1 VCGRGPGRRERS
13 RSEPS
18 VSARA
23 GIVVTGTEVLAGRV
37 PDRNGPWLAD
47 RLSELGIELAHIAI
61 CGDRPADLEAQLR
74 FLTSEGVDLVVTSG
88 GLGPT
93 ADDLTAEVVGRFQG
107 RDSFV
112 DERLERRI
120 AAIVE
125 PLLKRWRGLDQAA
138 IEASTRKQATIPI
151 GVDVLGPAGTAPG
164 LVVPPLDG
172 HAHPTVVV
180 LPGPPRELQSLWPEA
195 VATEAFRAAVAGRSR
210 YEHRTLR
217 LIGIPE
223 SEIAET
229 LRVGEGRIE
238 GLGELEVTTC
248 LRRGEL
254 EIGVRYEPPAQA
266 AWEGLLALVR
276 ERHAPQ
282 LFSDDGAT
290 VDEQVAALLRASEA
304 TVAVAESCTGG
315 ELAGRLSGPAGASA
329 YFTGGVVA
337 YADEAKASLLAVD
350 ADLIARHGAVS
361 PQVASAMAAGAV
373 GRFGADAAVAVT
385 GIAGPGGGT
394 EEKPVGYVCFAA
406 RLADGRELARD
417 LVIAGE
423 RAEVRDRSTTLGM
436 HILRRLLLGEPAPA

>member
-1 VCGRGPGRRERS
+1 M
-13 RSEPS
+13 
-18 VSARA
+18 SARA

-61 CGDRPADLEAQLR
+61 CGDRPADVAAQLR
-74 FLTSEGVDLVVTSG
+74 FLASEGVDLVVTSG

-107 RDSFV
+107 RDSFL
-112 DERLERRI
+112 DEELERRI

-138 IEASTRKQATIPI
+138 IEASTRKQATIPV
-151 GVDVLGPAGTAPG
+151 GADVLGPAGTAPG
-164 LVVPPLDG
+164 LVVPPVDG
-172 HAHPTVVV
+172 HRRPTLVV

-229 LRVGEGRIE
+229 LRVGEAHIDR
-238 GLGELEVTTC
+238 LGELEVTTC

-254 EIGVRYEPPAQA
+254 EVGVRYEPPAQA
-266 AWEGLLALVR
+266 AWEGLLDLVR
-276 ERHAPQ
+276 ERHGPQ

-290 VDEQVAALLRASEA
+290 VDEQVAALLRESQA

-329 YFTGGVVA
+329 YFAGGVVA

-350 ADLIARHGAVS
+350 PALIARHGAVS

-373 GRFGADAAVAVT
+373 GRLGADAAVAVT

-406 RLADGRELARD
+406 RLADGREVARD
-417 LVIAGE
+417 LVIPGE
-423 RAEVRDRSTTLGM
+423 RAEVRDRSTTLAM
-436 HILRRLLLGEPAPA
+436 HVLRALLLGEPAPT

>member
-1 VCGRGPGRRERS
+1 M
-13 RSEPS
+13 
-18 VSARA
+18 SARA

-37 PDRNGPWLAD
+37 RDRNGPWLAD
-47 RLSELGIELAHIAI
+47 RLSELGIDLAHITI
-61 CGDRPADLEAQLR
+61 CGDRPADVEAQLR

-107 RDSFV
+107 RDSIV
-112 DERLERRI
+112 DEELERRI
-120 AAIVE
+120 AAVVE

-138 IEASTRKQATIPI
+138 IEASARKQATIPA
-151 GVDVLGPAGTAPG
+151 GADVLGPAGTAPG
-164 LVVPPLDG
+164 LVVPPADG
-172 HAHPTVVV
+172 RAGPTVLV
-180 LPGPPRELQSLWPEA
+180 LPGPPRELHATWHEA
-195 VATEAFRAAVAGRSR
+195 VASETFGAAVAGRSR
-210 YEHRTLR
+210 YEHRMLR

-229 LRVGEGRIE
+229 LRVGEERID
-238 GLGELEVTTC
+238 GLDTLEVTTC

-254 EIGVRYEPPAQA
+254 EVAVRYEPPAEP

-282 LFSDDGAT
+282 LFSDDGT
-290 VDEQVAALLRASEA
+290 SVDEQVATLLRESGA

-329 YFTGGVVA
+329 YFAGGIVA
-337 YADEAKASLLAVD
+337 YADEAKTSLLDVD
-350 ADLIARHGAVS
+350 PALIARHGAVS

-373 GRFGADAAVAVT
+373 RRFGASAAVAVT
-385 GIAGPGGGT
+385 GVAGPGGGT

-406 RLADGRELARD
+406 RLADERELARD
-417 LVIAGE
+417 LVIPGE

-436 HILRRLLLGEPAPA
+436 HVLRRLLLGAPAPT